1 MAAPAAATATMA
13 APAAATA
20 TMAAP
25 AAATAPPP
33 AAAMPRLHKSLRNIE
48 SLNPRVFDLYDPAQT
63 VAAHAY
69 ANYHGYVVVW
79 PHTSQA
85 DATAFGRE
93 TVRSIWTTIVND
105 LALRPDLLA
114 RLVSGG
120 FTITDEASLDKF
132 MGPLP
137 RSFFRQLECILGTN
151 TYLHSGTH
159 TRTAL

>member
-1 MAAPAAATATMA
+1 
-13 APAAATA
+13 
-20 TMAAP
+20 
-25 AAATAPPP
+25 
-33 AAAMPRLHKSLRNIE
+33 
-48 SLNPRVFDLYDPAQT
+48 
-63 VAAHAY
+63 
-69 ANYHGYVVVW
+69 VVVW

-137 RSFFRQLECILGTN
+137 RSFFRQLEDILGIN